1 MSLRQFCGHRFD
13 RITAQTTRSNKRALA
28 AVIAALLCLAAG
40 KAVAEDAAR
49 WRRQQWLIPSPEAK
63 VEMRTAALLPSGR
76 GPFPLAVINHGTTEN
91 EEERA
96 QYPAPQFDVV
106 ASWLIAHGYAVVLPQ
121 RPGHGET
128 GGPYLE
134 STGSC
139 DHARYAEAG
148 YGAADSI
155 QTAIDYALRQPIAK
169 QERVLVVGNSAGAW
183 GALALASRGANSIA
197 GVINFSG
204 GLGGHSYGD
213 ANRNCAPDRLIDAAA
228 TYGRTAKAPT
238 LWFYSANDS
247 YFGPDLS
254 ERMADAFRSAGGRVD
269 YRLLPPV
276 GNEGHALI
284 YSRAAVR
291 LWGPIVEK
299 FLTTLRQ

>member
-1 MSLRQFCGHRFD
+1 MSLLKFCGR
-13 RITAQTTRSNKRALA
+13 RLEKVNTQAPRSNRRAVA
-28 AVIAALLCLAAG
+28 RVTGTAITALLCLAA
-40 KAVAEDAAR
+40 ARAAAADAAQ
-49 WRRQQWLIPSPEAK
+49 WRQQQWLIPSAEAK
-63 VEMRTAALLPSGR
+63 VEMRTVALLPPGR

-96 QYPAPQFDVV
+96 QYPAPKFDVV
-106 ASWLIAHGYAVVLPQ
+106 ASWLIARGYAVVLPQ

-139 DHARYAEAG
+139 DHAHYAEAG

-155 QTAIDYALRQPIAK
+155 QTAIDYALRQPFAK
-169 QERVLVVGNSAGAW
+169 PEGVVVVGHSAGAW
-183 GALALASRGANSIA
+183 GALALTSRNPHSVA
-197 GVINFSG
+197 GVVNFSG

-213 ANRNCAPDRLIDAAA
+213 ANRNCAPDRLVDAAA

-238 LWFYSANDS
+238 LWLYSANDS

-254 ERMADAFRSAGGRVD
+254 KRMADAFRSAGGRAD
-269 YRLLPPV
+269 YR
-276 GNEGHALI
+276 
-284 YSRAAVR
+284 S
-291 LWGPIVEK
+291 GPGAG
-299 FLTTLRQ
+299 L